1 MDLRINRCR
10 KYVTWNIISVLGYL
24 GFILSLVFLV
34 MMVISSSNIG
44 VSADITKIFY
54 EYTVKNVILPY
65 IEVYKTQLIITGIM
79 LIASVYENSYYMQR
93 GEYGLRLFPDNE
105 KIYSIIFVTGLCL
118 NLLPMYM
125 FFVFILSKILQYF
138 VSL

>member
-93 GEYGLRLFPDNE
+93 REYGLRLFPDNE